1 MTEIVKDMD
10 NDTGPGWVYE
20 WSGEP
25 VVSGIGTADSAARWQ
40 DGKDKTDAVLGIAR
54 KGLLIGPVYL
64 HGDDAEFIRAW
75 NALAEAD
82 RQRLLR
88 STRPDRAVI
97 DIACRLAGTSYQE
110 AHKTMAKK
118 STSQPVKD
126 LSNWRQGRD
135 AAIVVLQG
143 AHAAKLISELALPE
157 SDSEFVKAWVELSD
171 RERGQ
176 LLTFRALDEDVIRVA
191 CELAGHTYKDPRLR
205 LVDTPETRRKARA
218 EMGL

>member
-1 MTEIVKDMD
+1 MAEIVKGMD
-10 NDTGPGWVYE
+10 NDTGPGWLHE
-20 WSGEP
+20 WSDGPAE
-25 VVSGIGTADSAARWQ
+25 SGIAAADSTGNWRE
-40 DGKDKTDAVLGIAR
+40 GKGKVDIVLGMAR

-64 HGDDAEFIRAW
+64 HGDDAEFIEAW
-75 NALAEAD
+75 NALTEAD
-82 RQRLLR
+82 RQRLLK
-88 STRPDRAVI
+88 STQPDRAI
-97 DIACRLAGTSYQE
+97 FDIACRLAGTTYQE
-110 AHKTMAKK
+110 AHKMVSKK
-118 STSQPVKD
+118 NTSQTVKN

-135 AAIVVLQG
+135 AAVVVLEG

-191 CELAGHTYKDPRLR
+191 CELAGHTYKDPRIH